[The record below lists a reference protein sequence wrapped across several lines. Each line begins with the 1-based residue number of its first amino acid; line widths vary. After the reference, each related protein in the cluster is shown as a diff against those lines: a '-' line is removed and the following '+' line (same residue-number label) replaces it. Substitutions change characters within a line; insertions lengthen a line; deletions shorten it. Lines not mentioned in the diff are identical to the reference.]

1 MRSLPQS
8 GFSWAMVAINSRTST
23 LNRGRPSCGP
33 GAPPPIEPPT
43 LAVPADD
50 GLRPDEDQMPP
61 PIPVEPA
68 GEHPEEPVP
77 AVQSWAAP
85 GSEGDLELLAQEE
98 ILEKEVVLAAEASR
112 KLAEQEPEEGE
123 HRIRIAGLASA
134 SGPVL
139 SIALLR

>member
-1 MRSLPQS
+1 
-8 GFSWAMVAINSRTST
+8 MVQATED
-23 LNRGRPSCGP
+23 GA

-68 GEHPEEPVP
+68 GEHPEELVP
-77 AVQSWAAP
+77 AVQSWEAP

-98 ILEKEVVLAAEASR
+98 ILEKEVVLVAEASGKR
-112 KLAEQEPEEGE
+112 AEQEPEEGE
-123 HRIRIAGLASA
+123 HRIKIAGLASA
-134 SGPVL
+134 SSPVL
-139 SIALLR
+139 SFAPLRCPGRNGASKKEP